1 MVEVRRTDVF
11 VAWFEGLKDRAAQA
25 RITALIRRLSL
36 GTQATLSRSGKAFQ
50 KCGSTMAR
58 ATGCISSSAAKR

>member
-11 VAWFEGLKDRAAQA
+11 VAWFEGLKDRAARA
-25 RITALIRRLSL
+25 RIRHASAAFRSA
-36 GTQATLSRSGKAFQ
+36 TQATLNPLGKASR
-50 KCGSTMAR
+50 KCGSTMVR